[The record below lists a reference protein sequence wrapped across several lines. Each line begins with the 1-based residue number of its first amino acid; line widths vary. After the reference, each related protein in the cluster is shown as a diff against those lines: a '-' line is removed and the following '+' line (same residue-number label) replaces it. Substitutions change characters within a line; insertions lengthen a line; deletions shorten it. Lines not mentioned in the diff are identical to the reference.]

1 MASFVAVVAWSI
13 ELSHISSPGIALG
26 GNLLFLEEAFN
37 LSMTLVYTM
46 VTFTLKLDFPLPLLC
61 SERVCSFIFSSYSS
75 DSSPKHIKRYRE
87 TISPSRSSTVI
98 MIPLL
103 LCTCFIPDFYIFGA
117 AIMTF
122 EHSSLLLIED
132 PWIFLAWFSISAITS
147 NKSEGFSFY
156 FGLFFDVSSLIS
168 DADSMSNLAKNHV
181 EKSTSYAQLI
191 QGTCHYMPWRDIQYI
206 CLCPFPHKG
215 MP

>member
-1 MASFVAVVAWSI
+1 MALAYLILCSRICRFSSSFLVAVPAVQSICQIPALLLLVASFVEVVAWYI
-13 ELSHISSPGIALG
+13 ELSLISSPGIALG

-37 LSMTLVYTM
+37 FSMTLVYTM
-46 VTFTLKLDFPLPLLC
+46 VTFTLNLDFPLPLLC

-122 EHSSLLLIED
+122 EHSSLSVIEY
-132 PWIFLAWFSISAITS
+132 PWILLTWF
-147 NKSEGFSFY
+147 
-156 FGLFFDVSSLIS
+156 
-168 DADSMSNLAKNHV
+168 
-181 EKSTSYAQLI
+181 
-191 QGTCHYMPWRDIQYI
+191 
-206 CLCPFPHKG
+206 
-215 MP
+215 